1 MSSMYLLPLIV
12 GTPIVIK
19 SSIIISVLAMLWEK
33 LGLLMTVSLL
43 LSNNIALLVLILFFG
58 QMTGLLVLKLL
69 GLPLLFVVDGL
80 KHWES

>member
-1 MSSMYLLPLIV
+1 MYLLPLIV

-19 SSIIISVLAMLWEK
+19 SSIIISVLALLWEK
-33 LGLLMTVSLL
+33 FGLLMTVSLL
-43 LSNNIALLVLILFFG
+43 LFILILFFG
-58 QMTGLLVLKLL
+58 QMTGLLVLQLL